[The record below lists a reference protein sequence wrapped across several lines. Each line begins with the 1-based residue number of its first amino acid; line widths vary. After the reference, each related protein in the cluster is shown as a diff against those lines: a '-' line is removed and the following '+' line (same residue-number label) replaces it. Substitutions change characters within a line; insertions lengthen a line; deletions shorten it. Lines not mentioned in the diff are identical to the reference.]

1 MRNSDATT
9 PANKRVRTANST
21 PTAATPSKN
30 VSAAGGAR
38 ATPPSSNKSANRKFA
53 TLQGYTILVLPNV
66 GIKHLHARLKAWIPG
81 VQRLGGKLLQI
92 FPPEIEEEQA
102 NKSSQAETE
111 NEEQHGE
118 IEKRL
123 DITHILV
130 GPGGIKNLPSFLKE
144 ISHPGTSDSDED
156 LAARDHAPFIV
167 NHSWLEQTLLQGVP
181 QVEGKHRPKIGPSNF
196 QMWTFLPGGGGS
208 SSTKV
213 RGESSEKEEGRQ
225 QHMLRKHLP
234 SATEVE
240 HRRLWLGENFHDAC
254 ATMTLNELVLQNV
267 YNIERSKQLEN
278 ESIALALAEMGN
290 YERALNEDYFE
301 HPEKVGEET
310 INHRALRYFRAAAVV
325 RACAFSLKQRYFSAS
340 RTIPSKTT
348 IYLGSEERDI
358 EEEEEE
364 EADDIHLPFVGEATK
379 TQIKAIIETG
389 TCETLEAFRSNLQ
402 VTDSRGKLRYD
413 TLGAAT
419 RYAFFKLP
427 GVGQKTARLW
437 WDLGLR
443 SYEDVLAAAQEGEA
457 LAPSGPNK
465 LTVNQKFSLE
475 HRNDLLENT
484 SEEEVESML
493 SMVKDG
499 LKKVSHPAGWR
510 VELVGGGRRASA
522 SHDADLLVTHPTLPI
537 ENVVLS
543 LKDFLIDCGHLF
555 PPEEGMCKVQNGLLP
570 NHIQKLKDEHKK
582 EASAAPGY
590 QTLDKFDHIYGN
602 CRVPATGRVKRIDII
617 ICPESEW
624 GFAFLG
630 WVGSRTFLRMQRNFA
645 KDLGMFLNSHALFLK
660 DVAGQQGD
668 SYAVPQEKP
677 PKLRG
682 GGVGWPP
689 GWSAERKVEK
699 EEDVFELLGTP
710 YRPPSDRNCF

>member
-1 MRNSDATT
+1 MKSTGATT
-9 PANKRVRTANST
+9 PANKRARTESSS
-21 PTAATPSKN
+21 PIGVPPRSKN
-30 VSAAGGAR
+30 VSATGGAK
-38 ATPPSSNKSANRKFA
+38 ATPPSTNKVANSKLGA
-53 TLQGYTILVLPNV
+53 LHGYAILVLPNV
-66 GIKHLHARLKAWIPG
+66 GIKHLPARLKAWIPG
-81 VQRLGGKLLQI
+81 VQRLGGKLIQSY
-92 FPPEIEEEQA
+92 PPEFEEEHA
-102 NKSSQAETE
+102 SKSSQARIE
-111 NEEQHGE
+111 NKEQDE
-118 IEKRL
+118 PDKKM
-123 DITHILV
+123 DVTHIVV
-130 GPGGIKNLPSFLKE
+130 GPGGIKNLPYFLKKN
-144 ISHPGTSDSDED
+144 SHPGTSDSDED

-167 NHSWLEQTLLQGVP
+167 DHSWLEQTLLQGVP
-181 QVEGKHRPKIGPSNF
+181 QVEGQHRPKSGPTKSEIS
-196 QMWTFLPGGGGS
+196 TVLPGGGGA

-213 RGESSEKEEGRQ
+213 RGENSDKEEGQQ

-240 HRRLWLGENFHDAC
+240 HRRLWLGKNFHDAC

-267 YNIERSKQLEN
+267 YNIERSIQLEN
-278 ESIALALAEMGN
+278 EPIALALAEMGG

-325 RACAFSLKQRYFSAS
+325 RACAFSLREYYFLARRRISS
-340 RTIPSKTT
+340 NTT
-348 IYLGSEERDI
+348 IYLGSEDRDI
-358 EEEEEE
+358 EAEEEEENG
-364 EADDIHLPFVGEATK
+364 DIRLPFVGKATRN
-379 TQIKAIIETG
+379 QIKAIVETG
-389 TCETLEAFRSNLQ
+389 TCDTLECFRNNLQ

-413 TLGAAT
+413 TVGAAT

-443 SYEDVLAAAQEGEA
+443 SYEDVLGAAKEGEA
-457 LAPSGPNK
+457 LAPGGLNK
-465 LTVNQKFSLE
+465 LTVDQKFSLE
-475 HRNDLLENT
+475 HRDDLLEDT
-484 SEEEVESML
+484 SEEEVQSML
-493 SMVKDG
+493 SMVKDA

-522 SHDADLLVTHPTLPI
+522 SHDADFLVTHPTLPI
-537 ENVVLS
+537 EDAVLA
-543 LKDFLIDCGHLF
+543 LKDYLIDHGQLF
-555 PPEEGMCKVQNGLLP
+555 SSEEGMCRVQHGLLP

-602 CRVPATGRVKRIDII
+602 CTVPATGRVKRIDII
-617 ICPESEW
+617 ICPAEEW

-660 DVAGQQGD
+660 DVEGQQGD
-668 SYAVPQEKP
+668 SYVVPQEKP
-677 PKLRG
+677 PKLRDG
-682 GGVGWPP
+682 SVGWPP

-699 EEDVFELLGTP
+699 EEDVFQLLGTP